1 MENELQEQAKEIAE
15 EILEKEHKK
24 EKWLL
29 YLSLTTTFMAV
40 MSGIISMQSEIYV
53 TKTIVAKNDAVLYQN
68 KATDMWNYYQAKD
81 MRYHMYSI
89 ASSLIGL
96 ENKND
101 NTFQEFNKNIE
112 KYKKQKEEI
121 LQQARTLEKKVED
134 YIKLS
139 EKYYH
144 KHHIFMLAE
153 VLMQLSIAVSSVS
166 ALTRNRIFWYLS
178 LFSSITGLLIFLKE
192 IFL

>member
-89 ASSLIGL
+89 ASTLIGL

>member
-89 ASSLIGL
+89 AYSLAKL
-96 ENKND
+96 EHKND
-101 NTFQEFNKNIE
+101 TSFEEFNKNIE

-121 LQQARTLEKKVED
+121 LQKARALEKKVED

-166 ALTRNRIFWYLS
+166 ALTRNKLFWYLS
-178 LFSSITGLLIFLKE
+178 LLSSITGLLIFLKE
-192 IFL
+192 MFL